1 MKHDVTQADRD
12 AAARQTIWS
21 NEQRRDVSSGKLD
34 HNPNVQAFAAHRIAA
49 TQEAEWRIVEWR
61 DFHKD
66 PPESGMKVAIVCDD
80 GCSIGLAY
88 ITDEGALDGEWGDP
102 LGVTF
107 LQGAIWMALPDN
119 YPIAFMEAH
128 DDY

>member
-1 MKHDVTQADRD
+1 MTIQTDRE
-12 AAARQTIWS
+12 AV
-21 NEQRRDVSSGKLD
+21 ERR
-34 HNPNVQAFAAHRIAA
+34 
-49 TQEAEWRIVEWR
+49 TVEWR

-66 PPESGMKVAIVCDD
+66 PPQAGTKVAIVCDD
-80 GCSIGLAY
+80 GCSTGLAY
-88 ITDEGALDGEWGDP
+88 ITDEGALDGEDGMP